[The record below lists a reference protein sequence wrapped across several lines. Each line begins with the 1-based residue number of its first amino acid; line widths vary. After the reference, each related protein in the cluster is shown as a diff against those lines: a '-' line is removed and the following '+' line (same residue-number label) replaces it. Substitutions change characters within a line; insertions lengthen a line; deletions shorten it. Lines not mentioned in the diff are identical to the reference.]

1 MSGVRGIQ
9 ATIQPANQQRTNRA
23 EKLEA
28 WVTHI
33 RQNEG
38 LPGFCE
44 HVKQIMARTLDIDS
58 SCVEIARVILR
69 DIGITSQLL
78 KIANSALYKYSDRPI
93 MSVAHAII
101 LLGWDRVRNLLS
113 AIQYVEHFANGS
125 SALRELMLLSV
136 LNAVHSRDIA
146 SAAGY
151 AQPDEA
157 YICGL
162 FQNLG
167 EVLVAGYYPLEYSQV
182 IVAMN
187 TEKIPARAACLRF
200 LDFSW
205 DEVGL
210 QLAQEWNMP
219 SKVRSC
225 LAASCGRSVPKADR
239 SLAAI
244 TGYARDLTH
253 SLYRSGAAIDAFS
266 LRCVPGPQGEQVLV
280 PMRDL
285 QRVVEG
291 AATEIQES
299 FLSLNIPRQRLL
311 LDQQAERARGVLES
325 APVFD
330 AASLDGLTQAI
341 ASAKLSLERKN
352 PDLSAL
358 IKELLDALRKAG
370 FDRALF
376 GLINDKH
383 TSVRGRIASAAGV
396 DEILDRFQFPIDHAE
411 GPILA
416 ALGRKT
422 DLLVDRARDDRY
434 DASTLV
440 ATLTPDVFALLPIVT
455 GGVVAGCLYA
465 DRKGAA
471 KGLDAVRVPLSRV
484 RDVIAEAIRQKAAR
498 TDR

>member
-1 MSGVRGIQ
+1 MSGIRSFQ
-9 ATIQPANQQRTNRA
+9 ATVQTAKQQSTSRA

-38 LPGFCE
+38 LPAFCE
-44 HVKQIMARTLDIDS
+44 HVNQLMTRTLDIDS
-58 SCVEIARVILR
+58 SCIEIARVILR
-69 DIGITSQLL
+69 DLGITSQLL
-78 KIANSALYKYSDRPI
+78 KIANSALYKHSDRPI

-101 LLGWDRVRNLLS
+101 LLGWDMVRNLLS

-125 SALRELMLLSV
+125 SALRELMLVSV

-151 AQPDEA
+151 PHPDEA

-167 EVLVAGYYPLEYSQV
+167 EVLVAGYYPLEYARV
-182 IVAMN
+182 IDAMN
-187 TEKIPARAACLRF
+187 TEKIPARAACLRI

-225 LAASCGRSVPKADR
+225 LAASCGRTVPKADR
-239 SLAAI
+239 SLTSI

-253 SLYRSGAAIDAFS
+253 SLYRSGVAIDAFS
-266 LRCVPGPQGEQVLV
+266 LRCVVGPQGEQVLV

-291 AATEIQES
+291 AATEIQQS
-299 FLSLNIPRQRLL
+299 FSSLNIPIERLM
-311 LDQQAERARGVLES
+311 LDQQAERARGVLAS
-325 APVFD
+325 VPVFD
-330 AASLDGLTQAI
+330 AASEDALSHAV
-341 ASAKLSLERKN
+341 ANAKRSLERKN
-352 PDLSAL
+352 FDLSLL
-358 IKELLDALRKAG
+358 IKDLLDAVREAG
-370 FDRALF
+370 FDRAVF

-383 TSVRGRIASAAGV
+383 TSVRGRIASAARL
-396 DEILDRFQFPIDHAE
+396 DEILDRFQFPIDHAQ

-434 DASTLV
+434 DASALV
-440 ATLTPDVFALLPIVT
+440 TTLTPDVFALLPIVT
-455 GGVVAGCLYA
+455 GTVVAGCLYA

-471 KGLDAVRVPLSRV
+471 KGLDAVRVPLGRV
-484 RDVIAEAIRQKAAR
+484 RDVIAEAIRLKAAK
-498 TDR
+498 

>member
-1 MSGVRGIQ
+1 MDGIRSFQ
-9 ATIQPANQQRTNRA
+9 ATVQTANQQRTSRA

-38 LPGFCE
+38 LPGFRE
-44 HVKQIMARTLDIDS
+44 HVKQIMGQTLDIDS

-69 DIGITSQLL
+69 DLGITSQLL
-78 KIANSALYKYSDRPI
+78 KIANSALYKHSDRPI

-101 LLGWDRVRNLLS
+101 LLGWDMVRNLLS
-113 AIQYVEHFANGS
+113 AIQFVEHFANGS

-146 SAAGY
+146 LAAGY
-151 AQPDEA
+151 AHPDEA

-167 EVLVAGYYPLEYSQV
+167 EVLVAGYYPLEYSRV

-187 TEKIPARAACLRF
+187 TDKIPARAACLRI

-225 LAASCGRSVPKADR
+225 LAASCGRTVPKADQ
-239 SLAAI
+239 SLTTI

-253 SLYRSGAAIDAFS
+253 SLYRSGKAIDAFS
-266 LRCVPGPQGEQVLV
+266 LRCVVGPQGEQVLV

-285 QRVVEG
+285 ARVVEG
-291 AATEIQES
+291 AATEIKQNFS
-299 FLSLNIPRQRLL
+299 SLNIPMERLL
-311 LDQQAERARGVLES
+311 LDQQAERARGVLAS
-325 APVFD
+325 VPVFD
-330 AASLDGLTQAI
+330 AVSVHALSHAV
-341 ASAKLSLERKN
+341 ANAKRSLERKN
-352 PDLSAL
+352 FDLSIL
-358 IKELLDALRKAG
+358 IKDLLDAVHEAG
-370 FDRALF
+370 FDRAVF

-383 TSVRGRIASAAGV
+383 TSVRGRIASAARL

-434 DASTLV
+434 DASALV
-440 ATLTPDVFALLPIVT
+440 AALAPDLFALLPIVT
-455 GGVVAGCLYA
+455 GRVVAGCLYA
-465 DRKGAA
+465 DRKGSA
-471 KGLDAVRVPLSRV
+471 KGLDDVRVPLGRV
-484 RDVIAEAIRQKAAR
+484 RDVIAEAIRKKA
-498 TDR
+498 TK